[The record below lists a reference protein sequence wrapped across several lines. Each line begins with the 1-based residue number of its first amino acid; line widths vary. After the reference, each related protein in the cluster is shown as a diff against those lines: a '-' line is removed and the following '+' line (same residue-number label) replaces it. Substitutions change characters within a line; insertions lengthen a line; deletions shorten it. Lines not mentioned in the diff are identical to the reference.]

1 MQARIKRLATTLKKE
16 SPFQSKKILAIN
28 FIRCWHTFL
37 SVRNLCHMIEANG
50 FDNLDDIIIPIQDN
64 IKKIKPLLDE
74 LIILEKKLNKYG
86 VKIEVDIRMNHLFE

>member
-1 MQARIKRLATTLKKE
+1 
-16 SPFQSKKILAIN
+16 
-28 FIRCWHTFL
+28 
-37 SVRNLCHMIEANG
+37 MIEANG

-64 IKKIKPLLDE
+64 IKKISPLLDE